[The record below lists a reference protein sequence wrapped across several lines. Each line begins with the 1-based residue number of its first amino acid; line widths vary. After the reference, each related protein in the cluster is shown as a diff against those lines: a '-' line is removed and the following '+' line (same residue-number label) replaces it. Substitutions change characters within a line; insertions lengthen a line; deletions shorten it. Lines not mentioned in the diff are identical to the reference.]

1 MHKYAQNM
9 HKYHEV
15 FKNMLL
21 PQGMTLVCLL
31 FIYIQKYAKICK
43 LESHMR
49 NIQNLKYALRVVC

>member
-1 MHKYAQNM
+1 M